1 MSQVV
6 FKPSGGKSYK
16 WYKSRW
22 CCHIIDTLGEDK
34 VEMASPEVSRPMTSP
49 VRGPPAGGSS
59 SSRKVVTFG
68 TDSRPVV
75 GAGDHQHAAAAAARQ
90 RSKSGHQK
98 GDAAGKDENSETK
111 RAPFPQPVTSNQFSS
126 SRKAFRP
133 ESRPIRKRSYSFS
146 EGTNHLLTL
155 QHDRLL
161 TLSSSQ

>member
-1 MSQVV
+1 MCVKYSNPVA
-6 FKPSGGKSYK
+6 GKV
-16 WYKSRW
+16 WYKSRS
-22 CCHIIDTLGEDK
+22 CCHIINTLGE

-75 GAGDHQHAAAAAARQ
+75 GAGDHQHAAAAARQ

-133 ESRPIRKRSYSFS
+133 ESRPLRKRSYSFS
-146 EGTNHLLTL
+146 EGTNHLPIHTV
-155 QHDRLL
+155 HAVWSTRV
-161 TLSSSQ
+161 T